1 MLKPAQHVLPAAQ
14 HVEPC
19 VTDAAWQHVEPAS
32 QQKAELL
39 APGPNSPQHVWE
51 AAHVAAPLKC
61 VQHLSPELFGM
72 HRGASP
78 PAPQQSSSA
87 VHVGPAVVAE
97 GQLDGTPVVV
107 GPAVVV
113 GPGAVDDP
121 ATQRLKPTSHT
132 SSDPQHTPMLKPAQH
147 VLPAGQHVDSP
158 PCVTDAA
165 WQHVEPASQQ
175 KAELLAPGPNSPQ
188 HVCEAAHVAAQR

>member
-19 VTDAAWQHVEPAS
+19 VTDAAWQHVAPAS

-39 APGPNSPQHVWE
+39 APGPNSPQHVCE
-51 AAHVAAPLKC
+51 AAHAAELLKC

-87 VHVGPAVVAE
+87 VHVGPDDDAE

-113 GPGAVDDP
+113 GPC
-121 ATQRLKPTSHT
+121 RRRR
-132 SSDPQHTPMLKPAQH
+132 
-147 VLPAGQHVDSP
+147 
-158 PCVTDAA
+158 A
-165 WQHVEPASQQ
+165 WC
-175 KAELLAPGPNSPQ
+175 GG
-188 HVCEAAHVAAQR
+188 